1 LTTNPRQY
9 SGARRPSP
17 EGNASSRILPLQIVD
32 YLLDRIEAVH
42 HQMVAEYMLTEVF
55 AALHTDINDDE
66 RLVHH
71 PSLYRPTRKRR
82 SVVEVKVHA
91 RKHLLQRRGLIDQT
105 ARDSSRSR
113 SPRIDPRAVIIDLI
127 EPPQRNSITTGLPL
141 ASPRPSRGELD
152 CVLTNP
158 LHMIPF
164 APARCYEHGRSGNV
178 G

>member
-1 LTTNPRQY
+1 MTIAV
-9 SGARRPSP
+9 ART
-17 EGNASSRILPLQIVD
+17 LPLQIVD

-152 CVLTNP
+152 CVLNE
-158 LHMIPF
+158 
-164 APARCYEHGRSGNV
+164 PAFT
-178 G
+178 

>member
-1 LTTNPRQY
+1 MKR
-9 SGARRPSP
+9 A
-17 EGNASSRILPLQIVD
+17 ASSRILPLQIVD

-42 HQMVAEYMLTEVF
+42 HQMVAAYMLTEVF

-105 ARDSSRSR
+105 ARDSNRSR
-113 SPRIDPRAVIIDLI
+113 SPGSIL
-127 EPPQRNSITTGLPL
+127 EP
-141 ASPRPSRGELD
+141 
-152 CVLTNP
+152 
-158 LHMIPF
+158 
-164 APARCYEHGRSGNV
+164 
-178 G
+178 